1 MHNVISEGI
10 VTNLAIFTTIMNR
23 DKFRRPSERELQ
35 EELAQEME
43 WAALHKKSVEGWM
56 SIIRGIEA
64 ETEKGLDDESEWKT
78 R

>member
-1 MHNVISEGI
+1 
-10 VTNLAIFTTIMNR
+10 MNR
-23 DKFRRPSERELQ
+23 DMIRRSSVRELK

-43 WAALHKKSVEGWM
+43 WAALHKKSVEGWT
-56 SIIRGIEA
+56 SIIREIEA

>member
-1 MHNVISEGI
+1 
-10 VTNLAIFTTIMNR
+10 MNR

-64 ETEKGLDDESEWKT
+64 ETKKGLDDESEWKT

>member
-1 MHNVISEGI
+1 MFQLISEGI
-10 VTNLAIFTTIMNR
+10 VTNLAIFTMNR

>member
-1 MHNVISEGI
+1 
-10 VTNLAIFTTIMNR
+10 MNR
-23 DKFRRPSERELQ
+23 DMIRRSSVRELK

-43 WAALHKKSVEGWM
+43 WAALQKKSVEGWT
-56 SIIRGIEA
+56 SIIREIEA